1 MDMSTPAVFRIAD
14 RSSVAEVR
22 RAAGARARALG
33 WNDTACGESEL
44 VATEVATNLVKHA
57 RDGVVSLAT
66 APAAPDGSLLLVAVD
81 RGPGIAD
88 LARSFRDGF
97 STSGSPGTGL
107 GAIRRL
113 AYETDVLSAPDGTVM
128 VAELR
133 DGRAARVDAN
143 GRGPIR
149 IAGFGVPKDGEVVSG
164 DAWAHRW
171 LGQRLAI
178 IVCDGLGH
186 GFEAAKGATRAIE
199 CFNSAGWE
207 TPKQLLD
214 LANDALRPTRGAAV
228 AVALVDPATRRV
240 RFCGVGNICAGIVA
254 DGRAH
259 HLVSH
264 NGILG
269 NASRIGEFEYAWPR
283 GATLLMHSDGL
294 TARWQLQRWDGLWRR
309 HPALIAGMAYRD
321 LARGTDDA
329 VVVVASEHAVAT

>member
-1 MDMSTPAVFRIAD
+1 MDVRAPTAFRIAD

-33 WNDTACGESEL
+33 WNDTACGESEI
-44 VATEVATNLVKHA
+44 VATEVATNLLKHA
-57 RDGVVSLAT
+57 REGVLAVGDAAD
-66 APAAPDGSLLLVAVD
+66 APGRLLLVAVD

-88 LARSFRDGF
+88 LARSFADGF

-113 AYETDVLSAPDGTVM
+113 SYETDVLSAPDGTVM

-133 DGRAARVDAN
+133 DRVPTSAADGARSTM
-143 GRGPIR
+143 RL
-149 IAGFGVPKDGEVVSG
+149 AGFGVPKEGEVVNG

-171 LGQRLAI
+171 LDRRLAI

-186 GFEAAKGATRAIE
+186 GYEAAKGAVRAIE
-199 CFNSAGWE
+199 CFHGSGWA
-207 TPKQLLD
+207 TPKELLD
-214 LANDALRPTRGAAV
+214 LANEALRPTRGAAAAS
-228 AVALVDPATRRV
+228 AVIDPVERRV
-240 RFCGVGNICAGIVA
+240 RFCGVGNIVAGIVA
-254 DGRAH
+254 DGGAR

-269 NASRIGEFEYAWPR
+269 AAPRIAEFDYAWPP
-283 GATLLMHSDGL
+283 GATLIMHSDGL
-294 TARWQLQRWDGLWRR
+294 SSRWQLQRWDGVWRR
-309 HPALIAGMAYRD
+309 HPALIAGIVYRD

-329 VVVVASEHAVAT
+329 VVVVAREHAVAR

>member
-1 MDMSTPAVFRIAD
+1 MGMSAAFRIND

-33 WNDTACGESEL
+33 WSDTACGETEI

-57 RDGVVSLAT
+57 REGVVALT
-66 APAAPDGSLLLVAVD
+66 NAPNGSQGGRLLVVAID

-88 LARSFRDGF
+88 VARSFVDGF

-113 AYETDVLSAPDGTVM
+113 SFQTDVLSAPDGTVM
-128 VAELR
+128 IAELR
-133 DGRAARVDAN
+133 NRAAPAAGADEPR
-143 GRGPIR
+143 PIR
-149 IAGFGVPKDGEVVSG
+149 IAGFDVAKEGEVVNG

-171 LGQRLAI
+171 FGQTLAI

-186 GFEAAKGATRAIE
+186 GYEASKASARAIE
-199 CFNSAGWE
+199 CFDGDGWE
-207 TPKQLLD
+207 TPKQALE
-214 LANDALRPTRGAAV
+214 LANEHLRPTRGAAA
-228 AVALVDPATRRV
+228 AVALIDTVGRRA
-240 RFCGVGNICAGIVA
+240 RFCGVGNIVAGIVA
-254 DGRAH
+254 DDHAH

-269 NASRIGEFEYAWPR
+269 TAPRIAEFEYDWPK

-294 TARWQLQRWDGLWRR
+294 SARWQLARWSGIWRR
-309 HPALIAGMAYRD
+309 HPALIAGLAYRD

-329 VVVVASEHAVAT
+329 VVVVASEHA